1 MGNIASEFTFYH
13 WKVVFSWGIVRK
25 SLFSQNPLKSR
36 FSSFG
41 FLIYILSCG
50 NFKKNPPWWISIL
63 HVPATG
69 GPFARLK
76 EVHKVD
82 QLQLILKFFLGR
94 ASSDYDLTLHVV
106 LHVTFWYLSSKS
118 KVWKKGGCWY
128 ISQMDPSTL
137 DAFSVELTHPLQK
150 LWEKIMDKDKHK
162 DSTVAIW
169 QRHVF
174 AGGIFF

>member
-1 MGNIASEFTFYH
+1 MSTLRQGF
-13 WKVVFSWGIVRK
+13 
-25 SLFSQNPLKSR
+25 QNPQ
-36 FSSFG
+36 
-41 FLIYILSCG
+41 
-50 NFKKNPPWWISIL
+50 
-63 HVPATG
+63 
-69 GPFARLK
+69 RLK

-150 LWEKIMDKDKHK
+150 LWEKIMDKYMDK

-169 QRHVF
+169 QRLVF
-174 AGGIFF
+174 AGGIFFLVNLGPGVAVSGMRIEINTGHSCCMISNSSRMALQSSTVSNTVKVYNWQRFI